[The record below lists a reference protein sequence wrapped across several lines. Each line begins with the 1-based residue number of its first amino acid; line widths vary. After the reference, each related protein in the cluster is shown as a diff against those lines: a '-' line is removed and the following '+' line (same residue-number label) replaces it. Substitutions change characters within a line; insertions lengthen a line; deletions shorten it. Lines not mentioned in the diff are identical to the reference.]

1 MNFFDEFEKQH
12 KDAEAPAPAPKVQ
25 DINLSVD
32 DVKAIFSKSF
42 AEFKNDLIA
51 EINSQLKDSMIQQ
64 PDTDPKIETPAESG
78 ESEE

>member
-12 KDAEAPAPAPKVQ
+12 KAAESQASASEAQ
-25 DINLSVD
+25 TINLSVD

-51 EINSQLKDSMIQQ
+51 EINSQLKDSMIQA
-64 PDTDPKIETPAESG
+64 PDADPEETPAETG